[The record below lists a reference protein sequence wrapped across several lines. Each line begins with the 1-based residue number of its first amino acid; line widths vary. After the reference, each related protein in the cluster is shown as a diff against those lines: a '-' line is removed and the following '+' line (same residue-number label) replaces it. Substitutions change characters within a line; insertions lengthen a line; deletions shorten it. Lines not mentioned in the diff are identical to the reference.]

1 MDKLNKTLERARKF
15 NGVFIN
21 GKQFFA
27 RAVAEQITEM
37 SRQTLAE
44 RCRKAKI
51 PTFDDCGKIFYDRQ
65 AMIEAIEKGLFEK
78 RDYAKGKKKGHR

>member
-1 MDKLNKTLERARKF
+1 MDKLNTKLERARKF

-21 GKQFFA
+21 GKQFFS

-44 RCRKAKI
+44 RCRKVKI

-65 AMIEAIEKGLFEK
+65 AMMEAIEKGLFEK
-78 RDYAKGKKKGHR
+78 REYKTGKKKGYR